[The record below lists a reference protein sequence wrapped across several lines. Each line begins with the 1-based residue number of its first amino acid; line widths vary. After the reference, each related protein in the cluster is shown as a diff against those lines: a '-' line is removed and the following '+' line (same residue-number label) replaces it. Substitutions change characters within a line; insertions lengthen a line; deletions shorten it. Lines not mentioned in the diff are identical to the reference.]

1 MIFIIGSKKKI
12 FTYFVFFLGCILV
25 VMGVRKGS
33 GEDASVETMKETGK
47 AYIAVIIDDF
57 GNGSK
62 GTEEMLSLPVT
73 FTGAV
78 MPSMPYTEQEC
89 EMLKKAGKDI
99 ILHMPM
105 EPHTGKK
112 SWLGPTPILN
122 EYDEEKSLE
131 IFKQCLGQ
139 IKYCS
144 GFNNHMGSKVT
155 ENKTIIGALL
165 REVKDK
171 GLIVVDSVTGP
182 KSVVGEMA
190 EELGVCYLKRD
201 VFLDS
206 TQDLGKVKQNMLKAG
221 KIALEKGYAV
231 AIGHVGAEG
240 GLVTAKAISE
250 TYKELESQG
259 ICFVGVR
266 ELCEILNEAEH

>member
-1 MIFIIGSKKKI
+1 MIVIIGSKKKI
-12 FTYFVFFLGCILV
+12 FTYLIFFLGCIFV
-25 VMGVRKGS
+25 VLGVKKS
-33 GEDASVETMKETGK
+33 GEESVETMKETEK

-62 GTEEMLSLPVT
+62 GTEEMLSLPVD

-89 EMLKKAGKDI
+89 EMLKEAGKDI

-105 EPHTGKK
+105 EPHTGKR

-122 EYDEEKSLE
+122 EYGEEKSLE
-131 IFKQCLGQ
+131 IFRQCLGQ
-139 IKYCS
+139 IKYCA

-155 ENKTIIGALL
+155 ENRNIVEALL
-165 REVKDK
+165 REIKDK

-182 KSVVGEMA
+182 KSVVGETA
-190 EELGVCYLKRD
+190 EKLGVSYLKRD

-206 TQDLGKVKQNMLKAG
+206 TQDLGKVKQNMLKTG

-240 GLVTAKAISE
+240 GIVTARAINE
-250 TYKELESQG
+250 TYKELEKQG
-259 ICFVGVR
+259 IRFVGVT
-266 ELCEILNEAEH
+266 ELCEILNGDKH